1 MPRKPTP
8 LPRSARRIALL
19 ALLPLALPAA
29 ARAGEHDHHHHHHHV
44 AAPSSATISRSEV
57 RLTLPKVALKTQD
70 GKAVVLPELIDDG
83 RPVLLNFIY
92 TSCTAICPPMTRIF
106 AEVQDKLG
114 ADRARVRIVS
124 VSIDPEEDTPK
135 RLRDYARQF
144 GAAEPWVF
152 VTGSSAAS
160 ESVQKAFNAY
170 RPDKMGHTPLTFLRR
185 APGQPWVR
193 LDGLAQAPQILAEL
207 RPMLAP

>member
-29 ARAGEHDHHHHHHHV
+29 ARAGEHDHHHHHHHA
-44 AAPSSATISRSEV
+44 AAPSSATISRSET

-70 GKAVVLPELIDDG
+70 GKAVALPELIDDG

-185 APGQPWVR
+185 APGQP
-193 LDGLAQAPQILAEL
+193 
-207 RPMLAP
+207 